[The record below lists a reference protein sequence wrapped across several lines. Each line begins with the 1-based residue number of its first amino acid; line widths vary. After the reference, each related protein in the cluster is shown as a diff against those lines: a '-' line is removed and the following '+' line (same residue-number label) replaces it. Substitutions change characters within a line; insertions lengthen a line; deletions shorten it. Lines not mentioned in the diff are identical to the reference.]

1 MNSIKREKLILDAD
15 GQIMG
20 RLATKIAM
28 HLMGKDRV
36 DYKPNIDM
44 GGSIEVNNVT
54 KIKMSGKKVQK
65 KLYQKP
71 TAYIGHLKTIQLK
84 NIFPQKADWVLKKA
98 VYRMLPKNKLRDQMI
113 KRLTF
118 KNK

>member
-1 MNSIKREKLILDAD
+1 MNIKREKLILDAD
-15 GQIMG
+15 GKIMG
-20 RLATKIAM
+20 RLATIIAM
-28 HLMGKDRV
+28 HLMGKDRP
-36 DYKPNIDM
+36 DYKAHIDM
-44 GGSIEVNNVT
+44 GGSVEIQNIT
-54 KIKMSGKKVQK
+54 KIKMSGKKVQQ

-71 TAYIGHLKTIQLK
+71 THHIGHLKTTQLK
-84 NIFPQKADWVLKKA
+84 NIFPQKADWVLKRA